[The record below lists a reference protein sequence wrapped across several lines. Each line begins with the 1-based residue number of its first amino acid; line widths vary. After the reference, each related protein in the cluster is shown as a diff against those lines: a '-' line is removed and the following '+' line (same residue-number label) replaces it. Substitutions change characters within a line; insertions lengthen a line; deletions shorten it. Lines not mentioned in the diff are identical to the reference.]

1 MKAETSTDLR
11 AAYGLSE
18 MLLRDFFTALYINRP
33 RVQSPRTREFYRD
46 EISKLDRH
54 HGEPVALS
62 GLSEALVLSS
72 CRSQLLA
79 GRSYA
84 TVQKHQTAI
93 RALWAY
99 AFRKSSQMS
108 IAVASVPDFE
118 RWPVYDREPISYS
131 GDELSRI
138 LQSALRQTGNY
149 GATSAG
155 VFWPA
160 IILTAYETGCRIS
173 AIMAVKWS
181 DYDPHRGILLFRAE
195 AAKDRADTRCHLSS
209 QLRGLLDAM
218 PQEAETV
225 FGCFPFDR
233 APKAYWRG
241 LNRRLKAI
249 LADSQVETEPRV
261 LWHKFRKTFAT
272 NVASVKGESV
282 AQSML
287 GHSSLSVTRR
297 YLDKS
302 KLDLPRACDIL
313 PPVALPGLRIVG

>member
-1 MKAETSTDLR
+1 MRAETSTDLR
-11 AAYGLSE
+11 AANGLSE
-18 MLLRDFFTALYINRP
+18 MLLRDFFSDLYVNRP

-54 HGEPVALS
+54 NGEPVALS

-79 GRSYA
+79 GRSFA

-99 AFRKSSQMS
+99 AFRKSAQ
-108 IAVASVPDFE
+108 IAVAVAQVPDFE
-118 RWPVYDREPISYS
+118 RWPRYDREPVSYS
-131 GDELSRI
+131 GDELASI
-138 LQSALRQTGNY
+138 FESALRQVGNY
-149 GATSAG
+149 GQTSAG
-155 VFWPA
+155 LFWPA
-160 IILTAYETGCRIS
+160 LILTAYETGCRIS
-173 AIMAVKWS
+173 AIMAAKWS
-181 DYDPHRGILLFRAE
+181 DYDPQQGVLLFRAE
-195 AAKDRADTRCHLSS
+195 AAKDRADTKCHLSS

-218 PQEAETV
+218 PREALTV

-233 APKAYWRG
+233 APKSNWRA

-249 LADSQVETEPRV
+249 LSDAKVVTEPRV
-261 LWHKFRKTFAT
+261 LFHKFRKTFAT
-272 NVASVKGESV
+272 NVASVKGEAI

-287 GHSSLSVTRR
+287 GHSSLAVTRR

-302 KLDLPRACDIL
+302 KLDLPKSCEIL
-313 PPVALPGLRIVG
+313 PPITLRPLRIAQ